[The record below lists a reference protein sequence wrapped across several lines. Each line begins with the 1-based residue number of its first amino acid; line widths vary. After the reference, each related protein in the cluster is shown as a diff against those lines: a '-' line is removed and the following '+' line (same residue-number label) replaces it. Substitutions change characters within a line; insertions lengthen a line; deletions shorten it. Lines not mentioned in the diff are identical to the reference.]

1 MKKILSVIIAALMIF
16 TALPFAAAADGTN
29 ERVPESISAFAQK
42 TLIENLDGD
51 LINEGKEDEYFQYSL
66 YDAKPIV
73 TVNFSDGTCQSYNYG
88 ESNGDGFRFSY
99 YSVYETDSRQWTLG
113 THKFVL
119 TLENYYNNGEEIS
132 CEVEVEVVEN
142 PVESISVSKTERKT
156 VYENM
161 NGDYVQSDSGKWYCY
176 NIPQII
182 STLETTLTV
191 YYKDGTSQDVKYYD
205 WYNFGMNTGHMI
217 TETEKLKQTSQS
229 PWTQGNNYSVKLNY
243 MGAECELGFSI
254 IEFPIE
260 SLDVKATQKVIE
272 GDMHDFWSGSD
283 DIYKIYEIS
292 DFAPE
297 ITLNLKNGTVEKYEY
312 WDMYEV
318 AQKYGVNYSFETDQD
333 ADYSWEPGIHT
344 VTFNFGSLKK
354 KFSVEITENPV
365 ESISVRATRKLI
377 KDVDN
382 TDQIWEDDRQYNRY
396 RLYMTEPVI
405 TVKLKSEDKPRVY
418 TYDEVY
424 KLKREFDS
432 DFYMTDD
439 QSYSNQWGLG
449 KHTAK
454 GKFMY
459 RECEFEVEV
468 VQSPVKSVTV
478 VPNGELY
485 LGNAVDGVYYL
496 DFLDYTITVN
506 YNDGSAE
513 EYNSYDVYEKTGYW
527 LELDTEDQKKSPWT
541 EPGTYTVKAK
551 FMGVDTSFKVE
562 LVENPYSEIKLSGDE
577 ELVISLVRKDKK
589 ETENYTVLGIDGY
602 YGGYNKFFGFNV
614 ATDNKLLKGLIFSWK
629 AASENGSIVNDLGKE
644 LYVEYLGLE
653 SNKIDSKWF
662 ETYFKLSYFA
672 DKYAA
677 LSAGNTAFRGNV
689 TVDRIDAMLSALME
703 MEIDYRFDQEFNDKI
718 KEDDKGY
725 YYVATAA
732 EAKELLQKYFGETDI
747 DITYSKNYNYTD
759 DTVIIRDTDIDIEY
773 SDGFETCGYNPDNKE
788 WVFRSAS
795 GLIVTKS
802 SEIANIKAGFTGDA
816 ELNSSIDIIDLV
828 KVKKAA
834 ANAGGAYDP
843 FCDLDGDGNIG
854 ASDVAMLRKILF
866 DTDPRTAGDIN
877 GDGTVDMTDYAVL
890 ADLIAENTDVYD
902 APYADINRDGK
913 IDKADSKELRKL
925 MSRL

>member
-16 TALPFAAAADGTN
+16 TALPFAAAADGTD
-29 ERVPESISAFAQK
+29 EPVPESISASAQK
-42 TLIENLDGD
+42 ELIENLDGK
-51 LINEGKEDEYFQYSL
+51 LINEGKENEYFEYSL
-66 YDAKPIV
+66 YDAKPII

-88 ESNGDGFRFSY
+88 EPNGDGFKFSY
-99 YSVYETDSRQWTLG
+99 YSVYETDNKQWALG

-119 TLENYYNNGEEIS
+119 TLENYYNKGEEIS

-161 NGDYVQSDSGKWYCY
+161 NGDYVQSGSGKWYCY
-176 NIPQII
+176 NIQQII
-182 STLETTLTV
+182 SALETTLTV
-191 YYKDGTSQDVKYYD
+191 YYKDGTSQDVGCYD
-205 WYNFGMNTGHMI
+205 WYNFGENTGHMI

-260 SLDVKATQKVIE
+260 SLDVKATQTVIE
-272 GDMHDFWSGSD
+272 GDTHEFWNGADETYSV
-283 DIYKIYEIS
+283 YEIS

-312 WDMYEV
+312 WDMYDV

-344 VTFNFGSLKK
+344 ATLNFGSLKK
-354 KFSVEITENPV
+354 KFSVEVTENPI
-365 ESISVRATRKLI
+365 ESISVRATRELI
-377 KDVDN
+377 EGADN
-382 TDQIWEDDRQYNRY
+382 TNESSEGNKQYRY
-396 RLYMTEPVI
+396 YDLYRARPEV
-405 TVKLKSEDKPRVY
+405 TVKVKNEEKPRVY
-418 TYDEVY
+418 AYDEVY
-424 KLKREFDS
+424 KLTEEFDYS
-432 DFYMTDD
+432 FYMPNE
-439 QSYSNQWGLG
+439 QSYDNQWGLG
-449 KHTAK
+449 EHTVT
-454 GKFMY
+454 GCFMY
-459 RECEFEVEV
+459 RECEFEVV
-468 VQSPVKSVTV
+468 VVPSPVKSVTV

-485 LGNAVDGVYYL
+485 LGNAINGIYYL
-496 DFLDYTITVN
+496 DSLDYTITVN
-506 YNDGSAE
+506 YGDYAE
-513 EYNSYDVYEKTGYW
+513 EYNTYDVYEKTGYW
-527 LELDTEDQKKSPWT
+527 LELDTEDQQKSPWT

-551 FMGVDTSFKVE
+551 FMGVDTSFEVE
-562 LVENPYSEIKLSGDE
+562 LTENPYSEIKLSGDE
-577 ELVISLVRKDKK
+577 ELVMTLVRKDGD
-589 ETENYTVLGIDGY
+589 TEDYTVLGIYEFYGVAVTDRGILKYIKFDWKEDG
-602 YGGYNKFFGFNV
+602 
-614 ATDNKLLKGLIFSWK
+614 
-629 AASENGSIVNDLGKE
+629 ENESPMNNIGKE
-644 LYVEYLGLE
+644 LYVKYLGLI

-662 ETYFKLSYFA
+662 ETYFRLSFFA
-672 DKYAA
+672 YNYTG

-689 TVDRIDAMLSALME
+689 TVDRIDAMLSAAAG
-703 MEIDYRFDQEFNDKI
+703 MEIDYESEQEFNDKI
-718 KEDDKGY
+718 KEDDEGY

-759 DTVIIRDTDIDIEY
+759 DTVIIRDVETDYIYGIE
-773 SDGFETCGYNPDNKE
+773 SCGYNPDNRE
-788 WVFRSAS
+788 WVFRNAN

-802 SEIANIKAGFTGDA
+802 SASANIKAGFTGDA
-816 ELNSSIDIIDLV
+816 DLNSSIDIIDLV

-834 ANAGGAYDP
+834 AKADSVYDP
-843 FCDLDGDGNIG
+843 FCDLDGDGHTG

-877 GDGTVDMTDYAVL
+877 GDGTVDITDYTLL

-925 MSRL
+925 MSGL

>member
-16 TALPFAAAADGTN
+16 TALPFAAAADGMD
-29 ERVPESISAFAQK
+29 EHVPESISAFAQK
-42 TLIENLDGD
+42 ELIENLDGD
-51 LINEGKEDEYFQYSL
+51 LINEGKENEYFEYSL

-88 ESNGDGFRFSY
+88 ELNGDGFRFSY
-99 YSVYETDSRQWTLG
+99 YSVYETDNKQWDVG

-142 PVESISVSKTERKT
+142 PVAGISAKTKRNT

-161 NGDYVQSDSGKWYCY
+161 NGDYVLSDSSKWYCY

-182 STLETTLTV
+182 SALETTLTV
-191 YYKDGTSQDVKYYD
+191 YYKDGTEEDVEYYN
-205 WYNFGMNTGHMI
+205 WYNFGENTGHKI
-217 TETEKLKQTSQS
+217 TETEKPKQTSQS
-229 PWTQGNNYSVKLNY
+229 PWTLGNNYWVKLNY

-272 GDMHDFWSGSD
+272 GDMHDFWNVSD
-283 DIYKIYEIS
+283 DIYKVYEIS

-297 ITLNLKNGTVEKYEY
+297 INLNLKNGTVEKYEY

-344 VTFNFGSLKK
+344 VTFNFGNLKK
-354 KFSVEITENPV
+354 KFSVEITENPI
-365 ESISVRATRKLI
+365 ESISVRATKNLI
-377 KDVDN
+377 KGVDK
-382 TDQIWEDDRQYNRY
+382 TAQGWEGDKVYKYYD
-396 RLYMTEPVI
+396 LYSARPEV
-405 TVKLKSEDKPRVY
+405 TVKLKNEDNPRVY
-418 TYDEVY
+418 AYDEVY
-424 KLKREFDS
+424 KLNKEFDF

-439 QSYSNQWGLG
+439 QSYDNQWELG
-449 KHTAK
+449 KHTVK

-485 LGNAVDGVYYL
+485 LDNAVNGIYYL
-496 DFLDYTITVN
+496 DLLDCTITVN
-506 YNDGSAE
+506 YKDGSAE

-541 EPGTYTVKAK
+541 KPGTYTMKAK
-551 FMGVDTSFKVE
+551 FMGVDTSFEVK
-562 LVENPYSEIKLSGDE
+562 LAENPYSEIKLSGDE
-577 ELVISLVRKDKK
+577 ELVISLVRKDNKK
-589 ETENYTVLGIDGY
+589 TENYTVLGIEGL
-602 YGGYNKFFGFNV
+602 YGGYNVFNGFRV
-614 ATDNKLLKGLIFSWK
+614 VTDNEALRGIVFSWK
-629 AASENGSIVNDLGKE
+629 KATESGSIVNDIGKE

-662 ETYFKLSYFA
+662 ETYFKLGYFA

-703 MEIDYRFDQEFNDKI
+703 MEIDYRFDREFNDKI
-718 KEDDKGY
+718 KEDDNGY

-747 DITYSKNYNYTD
+747 DITYSKNYNYAD
-759 DTVIIRDTDIDIEY
+759 DTVIIRDADIDIEY
-773 SDGFETCGYNPDNKE
+773 SDGFESCGYDPDNKE

-802 SEIANIKAGFTGDA
+802 SESANIKAGFIGDA
-816 ELNSSIDIIDLV
+816 DLNSSIDIIDLV

-834 ANAGGAYDP
+834 AKADGVYNP
-843 FCDLDGDGNIG
+843 FCDLDGDGHTG
-854 ASDVAMLRKILF
+854 ASDVAMLRKMLF
-866 DTDPRTAGDIN
+866 DTDPGTAGDIN
-877 GDGTVDMTDYAVL
+877 GDGMVDMTDYTLL
-890 ADLIAENTDVYD
+890 ADLIVENTDAYD

-913 IDKADSKELRKL
+913 IDKADSRELRKL
-925 MSRL
+925 MSSL

>member
-16 TALPFAAAADGTN
+16 TALPFAAAADGMD
-29 ERVPESISAFAQK
+29 EHVPESISAFAQK
-42 TLIENLDGD
+42 ELIENLDGD
-51 LINEGKEDEYFQYSL
+51 LINEGKENEYFEYSL

-88 ESNGDGFRFSY
+88 ELSGDGFRFSY
-99 YSVYETDSRQWTLG
+99 YSVYETDNKQWDVG

-142 PVESISVSKTERKT
+142 PVADISAKTERNT

-161 NGDYVQSDSGKWYCY
+161 NGDYVLSDSSKWYCY

-182 STLETTLTV
+182 SALETTLTV
-191 YYKDGTSQDVKYYD
+191 YYKDGTEEDVEYYN
-205 WYNFGMNTGHMI
+205 WYNFGENTGHKI
-217 TETEKLKQTSQS
+217 TETEKPKQTSQS
-229 PWTQGNNYSVKLNY
+229 PWTLGNNYWVKLNY

-272 GDMHDFWSGSD
+272 GDMHDFWNVSD
-283 DIYKIYEIS
+283 DIYKVYEIS

-297 ITLNLKNGTVEKYEY
+297 INLNLKNGTVEKYEY

-382 TDQIWEDDRQYNRY
+382 TDLTWEDDRQYNRY
-396 RLYMTEPVI
+396 SLYMTEPVI
-405 TVKLKSEDKPRVY
+405 TVKLKNEESPRVY

-424 KLKREFDS
+424 KLNREFDS
-432 DFYMTDD
+432 VFYMTDD

-513 EYNSYDVYEKTGYW
+513 EYNSYDVYAKTGYW

-541 EPGTYTVKAK
+541 EPGTYTAKAK
-551 FMGVDTSFKVE
+551 FMGVDTSFEVE
-562 LVENPYSEIKLSGDE
+562 LTENPYSEIKLSGDE
-577 ELVISLVRKDKK
+577 ELVMTLVRKDGD
-589 ETENYTVLGIDGY
+589 TEDYTVLGIYEFYGVAVTDRGILKYIKFDWKEDG
-602 YGGYNKFFGFNV
+602 
-614 ATDNKLLKGLIFSWK
+614 
-629 AASENGSIVNDLGKE
+629 ENESPMNNIGKE
-644 LYVEYLGLE
+644 LYVKYLGLI

-662 ETYFKLSYFA
+662 ETYFRLSFFA
-672 DKYAA
+672 YNYTG

-689 TVDRIDAMLSALME
+689 TVDRIDAMLSAAAG
-703 MEIDYRFDQEFNDKI
+703 MEIDYESEQEFNDKI
-718 KEDDKGY
+718 KEDDEGY

-732 EAKELLQKYFGETDI
+732 EAKELLQKYFGESDI
-747 DITYSKNYNYTD
+747 DITYSKNYNYAD
-759 DTVIIRDTDIDIEY
+759 DTVIIRDVETDYIYGIE
-773 SDGFETCGYNPDNKE
+773 SCGYNPDNKE

-802 SEIANIKAGFTGDA
+802 SEIANIKAGFIGDA
-816 ELNSSIDIIDLV
+816 DLNSSIDIIDLV

-854 ASDVAMLRKILF
+854 ASDVAMLRKMLF
-866 DTDPRTAGDIN
+866 DTDPKTAGDIN
-877 GDGTVDMTDYAVL
+877 GDGAVDMTDYTVL

>member
-16 TALPFAAAADGTN
+16 TALPFAAAADGTD

-42 TLIENLDGD
+42 TLVENLDGD

-66 YDAKPIV
+66 YNAKPIV

-88 ESNGDGFRFSY
+88 EPNGDGFRFSY
-99 YSVYETDSRQWTLG
+99 YSVYETDNKQWALG

-119 TLENYYNNGEEIS
+119 TLKNYYNGGEKIS

-142 PVESISVSKTERKT
+142 PVAGISAKTERNT

-161 NGDYVQSDSGKWYCY
+161 NGDYVQSGSGKWYCY

-182 STLETTLTV
+182 SALETTLTV
-191 YYKDGTSQDVKYYD
+191 YYKDGTEEDVEYYN
-205 WYNFGMNTGHMI
+205 WYNFGENTGHKI

-283 DIYKIYEIS
+283 DIYKVYEIS

-297 ITLNLKNGTVEKYEY
+297 ITLNLKDGTVEKYEY
-312 WDMYEV
+312 WDMYDV

-344 VTFNFGSLKK
+344 VTFNFGNLKK
-354 KFSVEITENPV
+354 KFSVEIAENPV

-382 TDQIWEDDRQYNRY
+382 TDLTWEDDRQYNRY
-396 RLYMTEPVI
+396 SLYMTEPVI
-405 TVKLKSEDKPRVY
+405 TVKLKNEENPRVY
-418 TYDEVY
+418 AYDEVY
-424 KLKREFDS
+424 KLNREFDS

-439 QSYSNQWGLG
+439 QSYDNQWGLG
-449 KHTAK
+449 KHTVK

-541 EPGTYTVKAK
+541 EPGTYTAKAK
-551 FMGVDTSFKVE
+551 FMGVDTSFEVE
-562 LVENPYSEIKLSGDE
+562 LTENPYSEIKLSGDE
-577 ELVISLVRKDKK
+577 ELVMTLVRKDGD
-589 ETENYTVLGIDGY
+589 TEDYTVLGIYEFYGVAVTDRGILKYIKFDWKEDG
-602 YGGYNKFFGFNV
+602 
-614 ATDNKLLKGLIFSWK
+614 
-629 AASENGSIVNDLGKE
+629 ENESPMNNIGKE
-644 LYVEYLGLE
+644 LYVKYLGLI

-662 ETYFKLSYFA
+662 ETYFKLSFFA
-672 DKYAA
+672 YNYTG

-689 TVDRIDAMLSALME
+689 TVDRIDAMLSAAAG
-703 MEIDYRFDQEFNDKI
+703 MEIDYESEQEFNDKI
-718 KEDDKGY
+718 KEDDEGY
-725 YYVATAA
+725 YYAATAA

-747 DITYSKNYNYTD
+747 DITYSKNYNYAD
-759 DTVIIRDTDIDIEY
+759 DTVIIRDVETDYIYGIE
-773 SDGFETCGYNPDNKE
+773 SCGYNPDNKE

-802 SEIANIKAGFTGDA
+802 SASANIKAGFIGDA
-816 ELNSSIDIIDLV
+816 DLNSSIDVIDLIR
-828 KVKKAA
+828 VKKAA
-834 ANAGGAYDP
+834 AKADSVYDP
-843 FCDLDGDGNIG
+843 FCDLDGDGHTG
-854 ASDVAMLRKILF
+854 ASDVAMLRKMLF

-877 GDGTVDMTDYAVL
+877 GDGAVDITDYTML